1 LLTYQEGDV
10 RLKSLKG
17 ILVVGEKNIFAEL
30 AEIATI
36 AAQANTIMKSMFK
49 MGYDNDHALVESM
62 HAVRDLEKKSDVV
75 AFKLS
80 EDITSGAVSPN
91 ILDNL
96 IECAHVA
103 DNIVDTYYYLSRE
116 IARMGKSKLADSSVH
131 QEADWIALFEKMLN
145 LADQSL
151 SKLKQA
157 LTSSSVPEILQ
168 LRKEIETLEE
178 DGDDIKDA
186 GFDKLYGYAANMHFL
201 QFYHYSELLHKCD
214 DVLDGC
220 EDLSD
225 LIVSIVTSILK

>member
-1 LLTYQEGDV
+1 M
-10 RLKSLKG
+10 
-17 ILVVGEKNIFAEL
+17 GEKNIFAEL
-30 AEIATI
+30 AEITTI
-36 AAQANTIMKSMFK
+36 AAQTNIILKAMFK
-49 MGYDNDHALVESM
+49 MGYDNEHALIEKM
-62 HAVRDLEKKSDVV
+62 HAVRDLEKKSDEV

-80 EDITSGAVSPN
+80 EEITSGAVSPN
-91 ILDNL
+91 ILDDL
-96 IECAHVA
+96 IQCCPRCRRH
-103 DNIVDTYYYLSRE
+103 SRYVLLPQPGAGSNGQ
-116 IARMGKSKLADSSVH
+116 IKTCRFQLH
-131 QEADWIALFEKMLN
+131 QEADWITLFENMLN

-178 DGDDIKDA
+178 NGDDVKDA
-186 GFDKLYGYAANMHFL
+186 GFDKLYAYAGNMHFL
-201 QFYHYSELLHKCD
+201 QFYTYSELLHKSD